1 MADLSRIKYGVPGG
15 TNKIEGAD
23 WNTLV
28 DEVWMLQR
36 QLRVL
41 ERGLA
46 VVVVVTMLVSV
57 LLAFDAAW
65 PPVVALALA
74 VVWGTGAAVLV
85 VRVRQAHRWQRLDAV
100 RRRLVGSS

>member
-36 QLRVL
+36 QLLVL

-46 VVVVVTMLVSV
+46 VGVVVTIAPRAS
-57 LLAFDAAW
+57 
-65 PPVVALALA
+65 
-74 VVWGTGAAVLV
+74 
-85 VRVRQAHRWQRLDAV
+85 
-100 RRRLVGSS
+100 